1 MRNNRNGWL
10 ALTALSLF
18 ALSCSLLGQVASE
31 IGDQVSETVE
41 EQLQDALEAVGGDD
55 ISGKLTELMDQV
67 SEENIAE
74 LIEDFTEGEWTRV
87 DVPLPPDANVF
98 GAYSGELGGELVI
111 LETSMTLDET
121 EEWVLA
127 RLEENG
133 WRRDE
138 TDLSVGQTRV
148 LNFSKDDEKLVLA
161 MTSSE
166 DSGKTDISITV
177 FSSN

>member
-18 ALSCSLLGQVASE
+18 ALSCNLLGQVASE

-67 SEENIAE
+67 SGENIAE

-87 DVPLPPDANVF
+87 DVF

-121 EEWVLA
+121 EAWILS
-127 RLEENG
+127 RLQENG
-133 WRRDE
+133 WRQDE
-138 TDLSVGQTRV
+138 TDLSIGQTRV
-148 LNFSKDDEKLVLA
+148 LNFSKSDEELVLV